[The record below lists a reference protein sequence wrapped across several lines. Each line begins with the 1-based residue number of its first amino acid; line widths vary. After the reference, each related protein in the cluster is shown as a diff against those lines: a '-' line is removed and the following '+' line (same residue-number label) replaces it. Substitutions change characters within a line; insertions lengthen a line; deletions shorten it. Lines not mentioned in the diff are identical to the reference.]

1 MNETNGGLPFVLV
14 PPTVLSASLAKSPES
29 NGANTATW
37 STHYGGGT
45 NSKVHVESSVTGF
58 ETITGAETRKTA
70 SSTSGI
76 DIGSIIGTLFPPS
89 TTYAAPTVHP
99 EEPVSG
105 WETGYPSYSDV
116 HTSSAG
122 AHVEYPTTG
131 WEESFVPPV
140 PTSISQGA
148 HHEIPAS
155 QNDYEPGKPGPN
167 EALPTQQQP
176 PSKPGEYQPPMTTA
190 PTKIITEYPPPPAVT
205 HNGITI
211 QPTAATRKSTIT
223 LPDGVLTMTES
234 VEFQVAVGSS
244 TLNIG
249 TPVTVNNVVVGL
261 TTDAAGSTV
270 LHADDM
276 TTTLP
281 KPAAGAVRT
290 VTEDAPGRLNIVTGV
305 IDGTTKYI
313 FAGQTLAPGQPV
325 TIGDTPISIATSD
338 GKTVLYV
345 GDKSTTLAPNG
356 YVRTLAESASAI
368 RTETQGTATNTG
380 PAGASASVKKAGSS
394 LSKKTNADLACLA
407 MGAMFMFTA

>member
-140 PTSISQGA
+140 PTSMGA
-148 HHEIPAS
+148 HHEITAS

-176 PSKPGEYQPPMTTA
+176 PSKPGEDQPPMTTA

-211 QPTAATRKSTIT
+211 QPTAVTRKSTIT